1 MRMAVR
7 FLVMCSLL
15 LRGLPVFGQDPMIE
29 QLLRAQVFNRAFEGF
44 SYYHIT
50 IEDDRPQADGSRE
63 VTAVASGTFLQN
75 TKRIKVLL
83 VIVGDQVVGGQVLEG
98 ADLPPCRS
106 AEQSQ
111 TS

>member
-1 MRMAVR
+1 MRAAMC
-7 FLVMCSLL
+7 FLVMCGLL
-15 LRGLPVFGQDPMIE
+15 VGGLPAFGQDPTIE
-29 QLLRAQVFNRAFEGF
+29 QLLRAQVFNHAFEGF

-50 IEDDRPQADGSRE
+50 IEDDRPQTDGSRE

-75 TKRIKVLL
+75 TKRMRVLL
-83 VIVGDQVVGGQVLEG
+83 VIVGDQVIGGQVLEG
-98 ADLPPCRS
+98 TDLPPCRP